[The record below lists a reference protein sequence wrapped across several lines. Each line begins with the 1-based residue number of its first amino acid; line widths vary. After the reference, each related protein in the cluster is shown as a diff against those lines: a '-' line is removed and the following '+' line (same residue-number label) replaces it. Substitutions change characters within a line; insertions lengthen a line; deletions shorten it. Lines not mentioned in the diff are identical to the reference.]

1 MIKLN
6 TLNKVGEK
14 TEKTLNK
21 LGLETILDLV
31 FYFPYRYEK
40 YETCQTLDS
49 IKMNEP
55 CIIQGKIDL
64 LDNKKSF
71 RKKMFITEALISD
84 DSGSLPIIWFNQ
96 PFIGKT
102 LKVGDEISLAGKI
115 VNNYGRP
122 IMISP
127 VYEKI
132 NLNKEKIHTKNIVPV
147 YSLTSNITQ
156 KQLRFLINQ
165 ALEKIK
171 EVPEFLPAETLKRQ
185 KLLDINT
192 AIKKIHFPENEK
204 DIEQAI
210 NRFKFSELFSF
221 QLKSYLLKQKLEQK
235 IALPLPTKLDAIKK
249 FISSLPFKLTNDQK
263 RSAWQILQDCEK
275 RIPMSRLL
283 QGDVGSGKTIV
294 AFITLL
300 NCVKN
305 KKQGAL
311 MAPTEILAKQHYDN
325 ALKLF
330 SKLNFKIGFIS
341 SKTQLANF
349 SLTSAKKD
357 RAPEI
362 AEQADII
369 IGTHSLI
376 QEKINFK
383 RLGLIIID
391 EQHRFGVQQRQ
402 EIINKNNDDG
412 NSKTTPH
419 FLSMTATPIPRSLA
433 LTSFYGLNF
442 SLISEKPKNRQ
453 EIKTKIITPDQK
465 KEMYQFISQEISA
478 GRQAFIVCPL
488 IDPSDKLGTKSVK
501 DEYLKLKKDIFPEI
515 EIAML
520 HGKMKSSEKEETM
533 QKFLNQ
539 EIKILISTSV
549 IEVGVDVP
557 NATVMLIEGAERF
570 GLAQLHQFRGRVG
583 RSDLASYCFL
593 SLSENNSDNP
603 LLPTKENY
611 NPTISRLEALQK
623 HQDGLE
629 LAKIDLKNRGSGNF
643 YGTAQSGIMSFRFAS
658 IFDHEMIKEVEQE
671 IKELTAEDPLLKKYP
686 DLLKKIEKNLE
697 ETHLE

>member
-1 MIKLN
+1 MS
-6 TLNKVGEK
+6 TLSQLKTVGEK
-14 TEKTLNK
+14 TEKTLRK

-40 YETCQTLDS
+40 YETCQTLDN

-55 CIIQGKIDL
+55 CVIQGRIDL

-84 DSGSLPIIWFNQ
+84 DSGALPIIWFNQ

-156 KQLRFLINQ
+156 KQLRFLIDQ

-171 EVPEFLPAETLKRQ
+171 EVPEFLPAKTLKRQ

-192 AIKKIHFPENEK
+192 AIRKIHFPENEK
-204 DIEQAI
+204 DIEQTI
-210 NRFKFSELFSF
+210 SRFKFSELFSF
-221 QLKSYLLKQKLEQK
+221 QLKSYLLKQKIEQK
-235 IALPLPTKLDAIKK
+235 IAMPLPTKLDAIKR
-249 FISSLPFKLTNDQK
+249 FIASLPFKLTNDQK
-263 RSAWQILQDCEK
+263 KTAWQILQDCEK
-275 RIPMSRLL
+275 RTPMSRLL

-330 SKLNFKIGFIS
+330 AKLDLKIGFIS
-341 SKTQLANF
+341 SKNQLANF
-349 SLTSAKKD
+349 PLTSNKKD
-357 RAPEI
+357 RAQEI
-362 AEQADII
+362 AKEAQII

-383 RLGLIIID
+383 ILVLIIID

-402 EIINKNNDDG
+402 EIINKNINE
-412 NSKTTPH
+412 NKTTPH

-442 SLISEKPKNRQ
+442 SIISEKPKNRQ
-453 EIKTKIITPDQK
+453 EIITKIITPEK
-465 KEMYQFISQEISA
+465 KNEMYQFIAQEISS

-520 HGKMKSSEKEETM
+520 HGKMKSSEKEEIM

-603 LLPTKENY
+603 LLPDKTNY

-643 YGTAQSGIMSFRFAS
+643 YGTAQSGVMNFRFAS
-658 IFDHEMIKEVEQE
+658 IFDSDIIYQVDQE
-671 IKELTAEDPLLKKYP
+671 IKKLTEFNPDLKNYPL
-686 DLLKKIEKNLE
+686 LLKKIEKNLE
-697 ETHLE
+697 EAHLE

>member
-1 MIKLN
+1 MS
-6 TLNKVGEK
+6 TLSQLKTVGEK
-14 TEKTLNK
+14 TEKTLRK

-40 YETCQTLDS
+40 YESCKTLDN

-71 RKKMFITEALISD
+71 RKKMFITEALVSD
-84 DSGSLPIIWFNQ
+84 DSGALPIIWFNQ

-192 AIKKIHFPENEK
+192 AIRKIHFPENER

-210 NRFKFSELFSF
+210 GRFKFSELFAF
-221 QLKSYLLKQKLEQK
+221 QLKSYLLKQKIEQK
-235 IALPLPTKLDAIKK
+235 IALPLPIKLDAIKK
-249 FISSLPFKLTNDQK
+249 FIASLPFKLTNDQK
-263 RSAWQILQDCEK
+263 KSAWKILQDGEK
-275 RIPMSRLL
+275 RVPMSRLL

-300 NCVKN
+300 NCAKN

-341 SKTQLANF
+341 SKNQLANF
-349 SLTSAKKD
+349 PLTSAKKD
-357 RAPEI
+357 RAQEI
-362 AEQADII
+362 TEQADII

-383 RLGLIIID
+383 KLGLIIID

-402 EIINKNNDDG
+402 EIINKNNDDD

-433 LTSFYGLNF
+433 LASFYGLNF
-442 SLISEKPKNRQ
+442 SIISEKPKNRQ

-465 KEMYQFISQEISA
+465 KEMYKFIAQEISA

-520 HGKMKSSEKEETM
+520 HGKMKSNEKEEIM

-593 SLSENNSDNP
+593 SISENNSDNP

-658 IFDHEMIKEVEQE
+658 IFDSDIIYQVDQE
-671 IKELTAEDPLLKKYP
+671 IKKLTEFNPDLKNYPL
-686 DLLKKIEKNLE
+686 LLKKIEKNLE
-697 ETHLE
+697 EAHLE